1 MRRSRV
7 DRRKFL
13 RLALAGAAAGY
24 SLAKE
29 ELANAEVT
37 APAAVLRVE
46 ADAQRAL
53 VPVLSWD
60 TEGGGRART
69 NLLRAQSPLNLRL
82 RVGGAWR
89 SSQDFPVR
97 KEAFAR
103 EGSRFHLTVAPGRE
117 FLWEIMPEANRLT
130 MTVSRQGSGDA
141 AAESLEMVFPF
152 DPQVTPTTAL
162 PSAWSEDGKLVLPAV
177 LSAPDFGQMLL
188 SETTHHGLRGR
199 LEGNRQ
205 RHTVDLVLELPAL
218 RSGETCA
225 LELNPL
231 SLPPP
236 TGLKDT
242 ALWAQARRGWFNI
255 WQLSASAGVLANN
268 VISDPVSFSL
278 WFHADLALW
287 VPVVAPGISAMAQ
300 VKRSL
305 EWWLDKRTR
314 PSGEVI
320 GYWDL
325 GNFLDANPSLLIA
338 AWDYVEATGDRDWLA
353 RRIERLEFVADFLA
367 RRDVDGDGLVEA
379 TQTGNRGTLR
389 QPGRSCNWFD
399 ALNCGHKDGYTNA
412 LTYRAWR
419 CLAELESLVARR
431 KQQALYSRLA
441 DRLKAAYAETL
452 YNPETGWLAW
462 WKSADG
468 ELHDYATP
476 FINGMAIEYGLL
488 DPKQGRKVLERLWEK
503 METVGFTRFDLGL
516 PCTLIPVH
524 RSDYLLPSSLGCP
537 SREDGTDTFGQY
549 MNGGIS
555 AGHTLHFLA
564 AHYILGQGNKADA
577 ILRAMLRRQGEM
589 GFQNGVRDAFGQG
602 LDWTTWQG
610 KACGYEGYLADT
622 YYFLQAVL
630 LRERAFRSRYYRP
643 LAGGSGR
650 G

>member
-1 MRRSRV
+1 MRQSRV
-7 DRRKFL
+7 DRRHFL
-13 RLALAGAAAGY
+13 QLALAGAAAGY
-24 SLAKE
+24 SLMKE
-29 ELANAEVT
+29 DLAGTAAI

-53 VPVLSWD
+53 VPTLSWD
-60 TEGGGRART
+60 TEGGERART
-69 NLLRAQSPLNLRL
+69 NLLRAKSPLNLRF
-82 RVGGAWR
+82 RTGAAWR
-89 SSQDFPVR
+89 SSQELPAR
-97 KEAFAR
+97 KEALAHD
-103 EGSRFHLTVAPGRE
+103 GSRFRLAATPGQE
-117 FLWEIMPEANRLT
+117 VHWEIFPEADRLT
-130 MTVSRQGSGDA
+130 MVVS
-141 AAESLEMVFPF
+141 AEGGRVEGVEIAFPF
-152 DPQVTPTTAL
+152 DPQVTPTTVL
-162 PSAWSEDGKLVLPAV
+162 PSAWSEDGKLVLPAI

-188 SETTHHGLRGR
+188 SEATPRGLKGR

-205 RHTVDLVLELPAL
+205 RHTVDLVLELPPL
-218 RSGETCA
+218 PPGEICK
-225 LELNPL
+225 LELNPVH
-231 SLPPP
+231 LPPP
-236 TGLKDT
+236 AGLKDN
-242 ALWAQARRGWFNI
+242 ALWAQARRGLFNI
-255 WQLSASAGVLANN
+255 WQPSAPAGILANN

-287 VPVVAPGISAMAQ
+287 VPEVAPGISAMAQ

-305 EWWLDKRTR
+305 EWWLNTRTR
-314 PSGEVI
+314 ASGEVV
-320 GYWDL
+320 GYWDI
-325 GNFLDANPSLLIA
+325 GNFLDANASPLIA

-379 TQTGNRGTLR
+379 TQSGNRGTLR
-389 QPGRSCNWFD
+389 QPERSCCWFD
-399 ALNCGHKDGYTNA
+399 AINCGHKDGYTNA

-419 CLAELESLVARR
+419 CLAELESLLSRP
-431 KQQALYSRLA
+431 KQQARYGRLA

-452 YNPETGWLAW
+452 FNPKTGWLAW

-476 FINGMAIEYGLL
+476 FISGMAIEYGLL
-488 DPKQGRKVLERLWEK
+488 DPKRGRKVLNRFWNE
-503 METVGFTRFDLGL
+503 MGTVGFTCFDLGL

-564 AHYILGQGNKADA
+564 AHYILGQGNKADV
-577 ILRAMLRRQGEM
+577 ILRAMLKRQGDI

-602 LDWTTWQG
+602 LDWTTWEG
-610 KACGYEGYLADT
+610 EACGYEGYLADT

-630 LRERAFRSRYYRP
+630 LREPAFRSRLYRP
-643 LAGGSGR
+643 LTGGSR
-650 G
+650 R